1 MELWPNVSPQKM
13 VHLGRASNT
22 NSYTD
27 LYKKVIAQQWMESAQ
42 DEDANSIT
50 SLKQYR
56 GVVLQRPDGSYVAHP
71 PTLHEDVV
79 KAVLQLNVPVA
90 FTMSSETTAALIR
103 QTDPNQTLIGN
114 PRSGNPVLPII
125 DSVESLALG
134 LRKVAQ
140 DNFICLCWKEQFVL
154 VWGDNVSN

>member
-1 MELWPNVSPQKM
+1 ML
-13 VHLGRASNT
+13 AS
-22 NSYTD
+22 
-27 LYKKVIAQQWMESAQ
+27 QWLDSAQ

-50 SLKQYR
+50 SLNQYR

-71 PTLHEDVV
+71 ANLQEDVV

-103 QTDPNQTLIGN
+103 QIDPSQTLIGN
-114 PRSGNPVLPII
+114 PRSGNPVLPVF

-134 LRKVAQ
+134 LRKVAR
-140 DNFICLCWKEQFVL
+140 DNFTCLCLKEQFVL
-154 VWGDNVSN
+154 VWGDNVSQEEVTRTGPIAKRIIG